1 MKIQKKKCLSSAT
14 AFGYSSLY
22 ISWYEQQGK
31 GLQWSNIWESPVP
44 NDTMTY
50 GWTIV
55 IMFFDGCIYGILG
68 WYVKN
73 VFPSQYGASQPFY
86 FILTPKFWKS
96 TFIGRIFC
104 NGHSNVQASNEY
116 VKDLGSKKNAI
127 RKQNNKSINHNH
139 CYNSLIFS

>member
-1 MKIQKKKCLSSAT
+1 M
-14 AFGYSSLY
+14 
-22 ISWYEQQGK
+22 
-31 GLQWSNIWESPVP
+31 QWENVWTSPIP

-55 IMFFDGCIYGILG
+55 IMFFDGVLYGILG

-104 NGHSNVQASNEY
+104 RNKQFSNEY
-116 VKDLGSKKNAI
+116 LKDMSFKKN
-127 RKQNNKSINHNH
+127 NKKKMAK
-139 CYNSLIFS
+139 CKKFSFLAFKF

>member
-1 MKIQKKKCLSSAT
+1 MLQCLSSAT

-31 GLQWSNIWESPVP
+31 GLQWENVWTSPIP

-55 IMFFDGCIYGILG
+55 IMFFDGVLYGILG

-104 NGHSNVQASNEY
+104 RNKQFSNEY
-116 VKDLGSKKNAI
+116 LKDMSFKKN
-127 RKQNNKSINHNH
+127 NKKKMAKCKKFSFLAFKF
-139 CYNSLIFS
+139 LIYFNFIVLV